1 MTPVPATYLTATVV
15 GAALGVASQLVL
27 GWPWWLVVAGFV
39 AAVWLFFLSTVLWGG
54 GGSSRPLATE
64 VLRVVSPGRAMARD
78 HRQEAER
85 FRAAPYPLYGLP
97 ASWPGPRHLGGWEGS
112 WSKGRRRTVT
122 VALSLGHGDPR
133 ADQGPQLRVE
143 VRDEHVQADHVPTV
157 NESER
162 RRGLAEELW
171 WEAAPNALDIAEHW
185 EQVAAA
191 RRRPDPV
198 WSQVMIPVDGRPV
211 AFQWLAEGRH
221 WVAQTELDGRTLTL
235 QARGLPVESVEL
247 VRVLDLEPYI
257 EGQRCLQEAW
267 ARHYD
272 EEH

>member
-1 MTPVPATYLTATVV
+1 MTARGPAEWIVQVPCMDCSARDFEVTRSGWAEGLRDWLWFGGPWRPSRQVCRRCGSVSSAGSVGKLVVYRRGWWSVPVELFGILWRRRTMTPVPATYLTATVV

-171 WEAAPNALDIAEHW
+171 WEAAPNALDIAE
-185 EQVAAA
+185 
-191 RRRPDPV
+191 
-198 WSQVMIPVDGRPV
+198 
-211 AFQWLAEGRH
+211 
-221 WVAQTELDGRTLTL
+221 
-235 QARGLPVESVEL
+235 
-247 VRVLDLEPYI
+247 
-257 EGQRCLQEAW
+257 
-267 ARHYD
+267 
-272 EEH
+272 